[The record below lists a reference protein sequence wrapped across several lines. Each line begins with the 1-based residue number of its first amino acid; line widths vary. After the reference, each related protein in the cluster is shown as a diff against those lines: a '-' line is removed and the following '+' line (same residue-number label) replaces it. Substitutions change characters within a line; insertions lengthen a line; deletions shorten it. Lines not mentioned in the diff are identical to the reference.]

1 MLELTTRWRGGMLG
15 CALPLELRGHFR
27 EAWRKGRR
35 VLAFRSAPAGPAG
48 CGLVPSSSW
57 AQRGSNP
64 AQLAVQGQ
72 P

>member
-27 EAWRKGRR
+27 ELWRKGRR
-35 VLAFRSAPAGPAG
+35 VLASRSAPAGPAG
-48 CGLVPSSSW
+48 HGSVPSSSW
-57 AQRGSNP
+57 AQRGSKQ
-64 AQLAVQGQ
+64 AHLTVQGQ